1 MVTGAKRMMRPG
13 VHCTSLGRSTL
24 QTVPIMGRPSAGIC
38 TAPSAM
44 PSEMMSLPF
53 IVSISG
59 PSRRNPMRSHRL
71 VVV

>member
-1 MVTGAKRMMRPG
+1 M
-13 VHCTSLGRSTL
+13 
-24 QTVPIMGRPSAGIC
+24 MGRPSAGIC

-53 IVSISG
+53 TVSISG
-59 PSRRNPMRSHRL
+59 PSRRNPMRSQRL